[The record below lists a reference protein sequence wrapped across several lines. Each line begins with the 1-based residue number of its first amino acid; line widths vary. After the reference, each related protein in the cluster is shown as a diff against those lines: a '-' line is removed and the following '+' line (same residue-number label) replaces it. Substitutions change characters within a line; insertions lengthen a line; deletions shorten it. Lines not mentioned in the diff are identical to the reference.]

1 MQKDNAELLSPAA
14 AAERLGVTENWLE
27 DARLRKVGPAYLRLG
42 YRTVRYSGADLD
54 AFIAARRQ
62 VPA

>member
-1 MQKDNAELLSPAA
+1 MQKETAELLSPSE

-42 YRTVRYSGADLD
+42 YRTVRYSIEDLD